1 MKRRQLID
9 ENRAVPRSFMGAV
22 SSLRAI
28 LEVNR
33 QLPQAKLLKD
43 VDWLCDEENLPSEI
57 L

>member
-9 ENRAVPRSFMGAV
+9 ENRAVPRSSMDTV
-22 SSLRAI
+22 SLLRAL

-43 VDWLCDEENLPSEI
+43 VDWLCDEENYPSRI
-57 L
+57 S